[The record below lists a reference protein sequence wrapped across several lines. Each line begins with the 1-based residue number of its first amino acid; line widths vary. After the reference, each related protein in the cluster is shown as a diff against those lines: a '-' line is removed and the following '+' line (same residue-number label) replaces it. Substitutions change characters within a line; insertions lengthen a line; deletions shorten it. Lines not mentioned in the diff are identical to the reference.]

1 MAKRRFRNIST
12 VWQITGLAVLAVI
25 TLGVVLYALD
35 RSFATQTAAPM
46 PKVAFI
52 GDSYTAGNGTSSEAM
67 RWTTRLSSTEGWSEA
82 NFGRG
87 GTGYAMGGDTTSG
100 VLRPGYSASIADV
113 AKGAPE
119 VVIVSGGR
127 NDTPLPVATVTVAVA
142 DFYAKLH
149 AALPS
154 AKIIA
159 ISPVW
164 DASAPPQNLD
174 LIASSVKA
182 SAEGVGGTYLGIGQP
197 LKGHP
202 ELITDDKVHPNDAG
216 AQALADA
223 TAAALLK
230 SPASSI
236 AKG

>member
-35 RSFATQTAAPM
+35 RSIATQTAAPM

-67 RWTTRLSSTEGWSEA
+67 RWTTRLSSTEGWAEA

-87 GTGYAMGGDTTSG
+87 GTGYAMDDTTSG

-127 NDTPLPVATVTVAVA
+127 NDALLPIASVTAAVA

-164 DASAPPQNLD
+164 DASAPPESLD
-174 LIASSVKA
+174 FIASAVKA
-182 SAEGVGGTYLGIGQP
+182 SAEGVGGTYLDIGQP
-197 LKGHP
+197 FKGHP

-216 AQALADA
+216 AQALADT

-236 AKG
+236 ARG